1 MVKGAAF
8 GLTLAVVPRPMRRW
22 MLTMLVLVIAALA
35 TLQHTPEV
43 NAWEPGVTAA
53 EWDAYQ
59 NGPDGFMG
67 TGYLIPWYC
76 AALIVAVVVWG
87 IFGYIRALYLCHIYR
102 AQQRAAGQTFT
113 QRVRTATNKRVL
125 IAVDG
130 TPRPPQS
137 PTGPSAGTTA
147 PPPPAPAAP
156 PTPPSPMGSTLPKL
170 WVPTY
175 SGPAQPV
182 QRVETS
188 LGGTLIHDHR
198 RVDPDEL

>member
-8 GLTLAVVPRPMRRW
+8 GAVLAFAPRPLRRW
-22 MLTMLVLVIAALA
+22 MLTTLALGLGVLFTIEHAPYLDPFDP
-35 TLQHTPEV
+35 TKS
-43 NAWEPGVTAA
+43 AA
-53 EWDAYQ
+53 EFAAARKAELAFFGLGYQ
-59 NGPDGFMG
+59 F
-67 TGYLIPWYC
+67 PWYC
-76 AALIVAVVVWG
+76 KLLIVAFVVWATY
-87 IFGYIRALYLCHIYR
+87 GYVRALRLTRRYY
-102 AQQRAAGQTFT
+102 AAGQAPTQRLA

-130 TPRPPQS
+130 TPRAPQGPTEAS
-137 PTGPSAGTTA
+137 PA
-147 PPPPAPAAP
+147 PVAPPPAPA
-156 PTPPSPMGSTLPKL
+156 PSPTVGSTLPKL

-198 RVDPDEL
+198 RVDPDGL